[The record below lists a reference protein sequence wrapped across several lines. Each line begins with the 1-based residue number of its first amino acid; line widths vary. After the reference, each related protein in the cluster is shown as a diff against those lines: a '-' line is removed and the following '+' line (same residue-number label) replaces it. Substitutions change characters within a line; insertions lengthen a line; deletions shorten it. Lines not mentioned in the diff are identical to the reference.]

1 MHESMLQNI
10 LILCKKY
17 AVCVHG
23 ILITTIFDQYSIV
36 IFKTKF
42 LQTDKQIRIKDIAR
56 RCGVSTGTV
65 DRVLHH
71 RGEVAP
77 ETREKVL
84 KVIGELGFQPN
95 ILASTLALNK
105 PILFSTLLPTPP
117 SSDGYW
123 NRPQI
128 GIQKRSDELHHYR
141 LKIESFN
148 FDQSS
153 PADFEDKASQMLD
166 TNPDGIILAPYFY
179 KESLPFVARLREKNI
194 PFVFID
200 SDIADQGQL
209 AYVGQNSFQCG
220 FLSARLL
227 SVMVPFPGNMLVLH
241 FAKEMDNQNHLI
253 QREKGFYYWFSTN
266 EPRRKI
272 TTVEIG
278 FTESEMYMDQILS
291 IITSN
296 GASGIFVTNSR
307 VHLAAAVLERS
318 GLRNVRLIGHDL
330 LKENVAF
337 LKKGWVDFLICQR
350 PEEQGYNALDT
361 LFRFVVQKTLV
372 NNNNYTP
379 IDIIVKENVD
389 FYKEFK

>member
-1 MHESMLQNI
+1 
-10 LILCKKY
+10 
-17 AVCVHG
+17 
-23 ILITTIFDQYSIV
+23 
-36 IFKTKF
+36 

-56 RCGVSTGTV
+56 RCGVSAGTV

-71 RGEVAP
+71 RGEVSR

-105 PILFSTLLPTPP
+105 PKLFATLLPTPP
-117 SSDGYW
+117 STDGYW
-123 NRPQI
+123 NRPRI

-141 LKIESFN
+141 LKIESFP

-153 PADFEDKASQMLD
+153 PSDFQDKAEKMLD
-166 TNPDGIILAPYFY
+166 ISPDGIILAPYFY
-179 KESLPFVARLREKNI
+179 KESLRLVARMRERKI
-194 PFVFID
+194 SFVFID

-227 SVMVPFPGNMLVLH
+227 SHLVPLPENLLVLH

-253 QREKGFYYWFSTN
+253 QREKGFYHWYRTHEQS
-266 EPRRKI
+266 RKMK
-272 TTVEIG
+272 TLEIG
-278 FTESEMYMDQILS
+278 STDSEIFHDQLLS
-291 IITSN
+291 FITST
-296 GASGIFVTNSR
+296 GTSGIFVTNSK
-307 VHLAAAVLERS
+307 VHLAAAVLEKS
-318 GLRNVRLIGHDL
+318 GKRNVRLIGHDL
-330 LKENVAF
+330 LSENVAY

-372 NNNNYTP
+372 TNNNYTP
-379 IDIIVKENVD
+379 IDIIIKENVD